1 MNLNLPNEIWNIIL
15 FYLDD
20 KDLINI
26 LYLCNENNKID
37 SLGLKIDRRLI
48 IKHIDKRSVNF
59 WNKIYRHHFLNF
71 LNKEMNFIHGCLESY
86 SIIKILENDLGVQYN
101 NNYINVCN
109 NITNVYNHINNIYQ
123 SLEIK
128 LYYRIENIFKSINNF
143 DNKNAIKIILKNF
156 RSPTSICF

>member
-15 FYLDD
+15 LYLDD

-26 LYLCNENNKID
+26 LYISNENNINNKID
-37 SLGLKIDRRLI
+37 SSLI

-59 WNKIYRHHFLNF
+59 WNKIYRRHFLNF
-71 LNKEMNFIHGCLESY
+71 LNKEINFIQGCLESY
-86 SIIKILENDLGVQYN
+86 SIIRILENDLGIQDN
-101 NNYINVCN
+101 NRYINVYN
-109 NITNVYNHINNIYQ
+109 NINNVFNHINNIYQ

-128 LYYRIENIFKSINNF
+128 LDYRIENIFKSINNF
-143 DNKNAIKIILKNF
+143 DNKDVIQIILQNF